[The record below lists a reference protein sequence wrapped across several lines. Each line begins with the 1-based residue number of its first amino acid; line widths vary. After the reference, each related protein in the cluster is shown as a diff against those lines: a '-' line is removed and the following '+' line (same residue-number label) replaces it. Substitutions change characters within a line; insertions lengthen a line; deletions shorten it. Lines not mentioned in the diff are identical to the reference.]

1 LLVGFSSSSDK
12 SGYKFKIYSS
22 FDMYKLIQIL
32 KDIIYLKIKQTK
44 YIQAIANTNDSEKE
58 YYAHKPIYL
67 FSEFCLEIL

>member
-1 LLVGFSSSSDK
+1 
-12 SGYKFKIYSS
+12 
-22 FDMYKLIQIL
+22 MYKLIQIL